1 MNIQPNYNKF
11 LDPITDV
18 TTSVEALLEGA
29 FGPLMGDQREELKRI
44 YTSAW
49 GLHTLIMD
57 IVSNIGIEN
66 VAQRAYLRQK
76 FDSFLT
82 PMVKIPRNLI
92 HGLDGPLTEEQTVC
106 VEYLEEVGMLLRLYL
121 DKLWLYSEVNHQ
133 VVEYNQSALD
143 IGGVIQSIIP
153 SLESLSVTFDLELS
167 DNLPLIQGDETLV
180 MACVR
185 EIVQNALDNTHE
197 GYIRMVA
204 DVGNQ
209 YLTICIEDTGIGIDD
224 TDLDAVFQP
233 FYKIL
238 DDTDGI
244 GLGLSIVQGLMMLMR
259 GRVRLY
265 SQPDHGTSVYLDFSI
280 V

>member
-1 MNIQPNYNKF
+1 MSAQPNYNKF

-18 TTSVEALLEGA
+18 TTSVETLLEGA

-66 VAQRAYLRQK
+66 IALRSYLRQK
-76 FDSFLT
+76 FDSFLI
-82 PMVKIPRNLI
+82 PLVNVPRNLLD
-92 HGLDGPLTEEQTVC
+92 GLDGPLTEEQTVC
-106 VEYLEEVGMLLRLYL
+106 IEYLEEVGILLRAYV
-121 DKLWLYSEVNHQ
+121 DKLWIYSSVSHN
-133 VVEYNQSALD
+133 SLD
-143 IGGVIQSIIP
+143 FKQTP
-153 SLESLSVTFDLELS
+153 ADLKATLELVLQTLEAS
-167 DNLPLIQGDETLV
+167 QVDIEDTLDDGLPPVQGDVLLIG
-180 MACVR
+180 MCLR
-185 EIVQNALDNTHE
+185 EVIANALDNTRN
-197 GYIRMVA
+197 GYIRITA

-209 YLTICIEDTGIGIDD
+209 YLILCVEDSGIGIDD

-233 FYKIL
+233 FFKVL

-244 GLGLSIVQGLMMLMR
+244 GVGLSIVQGLMMMMH

-265 SQPDHGTSVYLDFSI
+265 SQPDYGTSVYLDFPI
-280 V
+280 A